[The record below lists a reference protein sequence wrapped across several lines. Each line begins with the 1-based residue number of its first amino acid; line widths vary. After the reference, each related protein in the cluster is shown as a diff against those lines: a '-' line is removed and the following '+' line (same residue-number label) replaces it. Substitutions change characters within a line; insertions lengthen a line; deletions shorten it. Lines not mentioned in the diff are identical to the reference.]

1 MSRPVRFVFAAFLAS
16 TCYLCFFASLYA
28 SLALVDVTLT
38 AWGTWLYQA
47 AVILMYMLLT
57 LTIYG
62 YVAQFWPQYQ
72 QPYEPEGGLN
82 VVTVGALML
91 IIGLILVIVSYL
103 NLWAA
108 GDYFAFQACQLSGG
122 TDCERTAGVVA
133 ALAQRYIGY
142 GAAVLSVPV
151 MLVGLLFNGVDGWG

>member
-16 TCYLCFFASLYA
+16 ACYLCFFASLYVT
-28 SLALVDVTLT
+28 LALVEVNFT

-82 VVTVGALML
+82 IVTVGAYML
-91 IIGLILVIVSYL
+91 VLGLILVIISYL
-103 NLWAA
+103 NFWAA
-108 GDYFAFQACQLSGG
+108 DDFFEFQVCQLTGG
-122 TDCERTAGVVA
+122 GDCQRGAGVIA
-133 ALAQRYIGY
+133 ALTQRYMGY

-151 MLVGLLFNGVDGWG
+151 MLLGLLFNRLRGW